1 MKGKGSTGPN
11 HNRAISEI
19 AQMFFF
25 FFIPNKCCSLEETF
39 FFFFFNGGETIRRNL
54 RKLRSS
60 LYDLVPGTKVMC

>member
-25 FFIPNKCCSLEETF
+25 LFQISAVHWKRL